1 MEPHPLT
8 RCKVLPLLLVA
19 ALCAL
24 ADASVPTLHADR
36 RSLATGC
43 VQCPYGEYEVA
54 PCAGGG
60 DTQPTCA
67 ACSGACPAST
77 KLVAPCSADADRVCV
92 ADAHAECVLNAKPL
106 TLLALEAITEDN
118 CNNCAQYLPHI
129 NTALKEGHMQ
139 CALRTSAFI
148 AQARHAT
155 DGFKYLKSASS
166 NGAGAIHLQPSNFP
180 LACEQVPELKTAFIS
195 AFGTCQIS
203 TAQQGAAANIVAQ
216 PQYAFRVAVWWFVR
230 GSAQLLGSPCGDLRF
245 DSDYGLG
252 GAPFF
257 TTRQSPGIGFQ
268 KVTTC
273 IASFGVDPGRQQR
286 ADYYVEARAY
296 YPDKDPDHSLLNGA
310 CRGHAVWSVV
320 MGAIAVVVLSL
331 RP

>member
-1 MEPHPLT
+1 MLMWLQLRDVYNAPTASMKSLHALVEAIPSRRAQVRMLVLFLRLRLAGARGRVLACSAPLATLT
-8 RCKVLPLLLVA
+8 RWYRCLVL
-19 ALCAL
+19 
-24 ADASVPTLHADR
+24 ASP
-36 RSLATGC
+36 
-43 VQCPYGEYEVA
+43 
-54 PCAGGG
+54 
-60 DTQPTCA
+60 

-106 TLLALEAITEDN
+106 TVLALEAITEDN

-252 GAPFF
+252 RWQMCLCALG
-257 TTRQSPGIGFQ
+257 G
-268 KVTTC
+268 
-273 IASFGVDPGRQQR
+273 
-286 ADYYVEARAY
+286 ARA
-296 YPDKDPDHSLLNGA
+296 L
-310 CRGHAVWSVV
+310 CRVSVCLCVCVSCV
-320 MGAIAVVVLSL
+320 M
-331 RP
+331 